1 MKQVFM
7 ICLLSASAL
16 FSIAQTVDTRRKIE
30 VTGSA
35 ETEITPDIIY
45 IAISLKEYYNGNKK
59 VADISDLE
67 KQLLDAVIKSG
78 IGKEN
83 LFVNNVSSYNHIL
96 EKKKNPNF
104 AASKQFRIKLS
115 DPSKFNQVLSALDPK
130 SIEYTN
136 IESYDHSKMADLR
149 KELKIKALQAAKQ
162 KADYLAEA
170 LNDKVTDA
178 LEIQELNNDESPI
191 RPVYANTMYKY
202 NAADAAES
210 APADIDFK
218 KIKLNYQMRV
228 VFELKK

>member
-1 MKQVFM
+1 MV
-7 ICLLSASAL
+7 CLLSASTF
-16 FSIAQTVDTRRKIE
+16 FSFAQTLDTRRKIE
-30 VTGSA
+30 VTGTA

-45 IAISLKEYYNGNKK
+45 VVISLKEYYNGNKK
-59 VADISDLE
+59 AANIDELE

-83 LFVNNVSSYNHIL
+83 LFVNNISSYNYIL

-136 IESYDHSKMADLR
+136 IESYDYSRMAELR
-149 KELKIKALQAAKQ
+149 KELKIKALQAAMQ
-162 KADYLAEA
+162 KATYLAEA
-170 LNDKVTDA
+170 VNDKVGNA

-191 RPVYANTMYKY
+191 RPVYANAVFKY

-218 KIKLNYQMRV
+218 KIKINYQMRV
-228 VFELKK
+228 TFELKK

>member
-1 MKQVFM
+1 MKRLLIV
-7 ICLLSASAL
+7 CLLSAGAL
-16 FSIAQTVDTRRKIE
+16 FSFAQTVDTRRKIE

-45 IAISLKEYYNGNKK
+45 VAISLKEYYNGNKK
-59 VADISDLE
+59 VADISELE
-67 KQLLDAVIKSG
+67 KTLLDAVIKSG

-83 LFVNNVSSYNHIL
+83 LFVNNISSYNHVL

-130 SIEYTN
+130 AIEYTN
-136 IESYDHSKMADLR
+136 IEGYDHSKMSELR
-149 KELKIKALQAAKQ
+149 KELKIKALQAAMA
-162 KADYLAEA
+162 KATYLAEA
-170 LNDKVTDA
+170 VNDKVGDA
-178 LEIQELNNDESPI
+178 LEIQELNNDEAPI
-191 RPVYANTMYKY
+191 RPVYANTMYRS

>member
-1 MKQVFM
+1 MKQFLM
-7 ICLLSASAL
+7 ACLLSSSAL
-16 FSIAQTVDTRRKIE
+16 LSFAQTPDLRRKIE

-45 IAISLKEYYNGNKK
+45 IGISLKEYYNGNKK
-59 VADISDLE
+59 VADINDLE
-67 KQLLDAVIKSG
+67 KQLLDAVVKAG

-83 LFVNNVSSYNHIL
+83 LFVNNISSYNHIL

-104 AASKQFRIKLS
+104 AASKQYKIKLS

-136 IESYDHSKMADLR
+136 IEGYDHSRMAEYR
-149 KELKIKALQAAKQ
+149 KELKIKALQAAKA

-170 LNDKVTDA
+170 LNDKVADA
-178 LEIQELNNDESPI
+178 LEIQELNNNDDPV
-191 RPVYANTMYKY
+191 RPVYANAMYKMDG
-202 NAADAAES
+202 AGAAES

>member
-1 MKQVFM
+1 MKQLLMV
-7 ICLLSASAL
+7 CLLSASTF
-16 FSIAQTVDTRRKIE
+16 FSFAQTLDTRRKIE
-30 VTGSA
+30 VTGTA

-45 IAISLKEYYNGNKK
+45 VVISLKEYYNGNKK
-59 VADISDLE
+59 VANIDELE

-83 LFVNNVSSYNHIL
+83 LFVNNISSYNYIL

-136 IESYDHSKMADLR
+136 IESYDYSRMAELR

-162 KADYLAEA
+162 KATYLAEA
-170 LNDKVTDA
+170 VNDKVGDA

-191 RPVYANTMYKY
+191 RPVYANTMLKY
-202 NAADAAES
+202 NAADTAES

-218 KIKLNYQMRV
+218 KIKINYQMRV
-228 VFELKK
+228 IFELKK